1 MSHFILY
8 SVNFNQ
14 TKGKHL
20 CSKSSL
26 LRQKTIQQ
34 MRINKLKR
42 MVKKME
48 RVHDKFL
55 SSESRC
61 NGRF

>member
-14 TKGKHL
+14 TKEKHL

-26 LRQKTIQQ
+26 LRQKTIEQ

-42 MVKKME
+42 MVKKIK
-48 RVHDKFL
+48 RVNDKFL
-55 SSESRC
+55 
-61 NGRF
+61 